1 MGNVTITYDC
11 NAMTFTVNILE
22 ATPGDSSTA
31 VDLANGTLVSLA
43 TVNGK
48 AVTLTAAPGDPL
60 GQNPLVADGSTYTLN
75 ATEPFVLS
83 FGGVQLAITPWVMYT
98 AAAGFNPTQITTAG
112 AYTIE
117 WKVGDTSQENVATS
131 NTLGVPMALF
141 VEQGGNTTFDIPTAN
156 PFTVIPNL
164 DNGEYDAEITA
175 SSQATPIRVKIII
188 STPKK

>member
-11 NAMTFTVNILE
+11 NAMTFKVNILE
-22 ATPGDSSTA
+22 VTPSDTSTA
-31 VDLANGTLVSLA
+31 VDLPNGTLVSLA

-48 AVTLTAAPGDPL
+48 AVTLTASPGDPL

-83 FGGVQLAITPWVMYT
+83 FGIVQLAITPWVLYT
-98 AAAGFNPTQITTAG
+98 APAGFNPTQITTAG
-112 AYTIE
+112 AHTVE
-117 WKVGDTSQENVATS
+117 WKVGDTSEETVATS
-131 NTLGVPMALF
+131 DSQGTPMALF
-141 VEQGGNTTFDIPTAN
+141 LEQQGATTFQIPAAN

-164 DNGEYDAEITA
+164 DNGEYDAEITS
-175 SSQATPIRVKIII
+175 SSQAAPLRVKIII